1 MFVFR
6 KNLWRKTTVGKN
18 VQNVELELSDSVLSN
33 VKPNRKVSF
42 SPFFFSFGNY
52 FPKLP
57 MGWKWAINSRVSNG
71 IVPGLPATGVGK
83 EMALLLLPSYF

>member
-1 MFVFR
+1 M
-6 KNLWRKTTVGKN
+6 GKN
-18 VQNVELELSDSVLSN
+18 VQNVELELSDFVLSN
-33 VKPNRKVSF
+33 VKPNRKVYF
-42 SPFFFSFGNY
+42 SLFFFFFLFGNY

-71 IVPGLPATGVGK
+71 IFPGLPATGAGK